1 MMRGQTQTKLTGSV
15 YCKIQCVPNHSWCSD
30 MLSSYYRTEWV
41 KCVIINYFN
50 LIAKNI
56 LYLVN
61 RAISSVVMMT
71 NETQCVG
78 NVELI
83 TLPV

>member
-1 MMRGQTQTKLTGSV
+1 MHGQTQIKLTGSV

-30 MLSSYYRTEWV
+30 MLSSYCRMEWV
-41 KCVIINYFN
+41 KCAGINYFN
-50 LIAKNI
+50 LIAENS
-56 LYLVN
+56 LFLVN

-71 NETQCVG
+71 NEAQCVE
-78 NVELI
+78 NVDLI